1 MKASLDIAV
10 EVQSEPFAMDYGY
23 EAVLQQ
29 RTDIGAIVSF
39 TGLVRDFNETPDVT
53 GLTLEHYPGM
63 TERTL
68 VEIGEQAAQ
77 RWPLQAVR
85 IIHRVGYLTPGDP
98 IVRVLV
104 ASAHRR
110 DAFNACDFIM
120 DYLKTQAPFW
130 KKEHSNEGVY
140 WVKERH
146 TDQQDAARWSS
157 AATF

>member
-1 MKASLDIAV
+1 VSVSEPTLPDIAV
-10 EVQSEPFAMDYGY
+10 EVQSAPFSMAYGY
-23 EAVLQQ
+23 ESALRQC
-29 RTDIGAIVSF
+29 TDIGAIVTF
-39 TGLVRDFNETPDVT
+39 TGLVRDFNETPDVR

-68 VEIGEQAAQ
+68 TQIAEQAWQ
-77 RWPLQAVR
+77 RWALQAVR
-85 IIHRVGYLTPGDP
+85 VIHRVGDLSPGDP

-110 DAFNACDFIM
+110 DAFEACDFIM

-130 KKEHSNEGVY
+130 KKEHSKQGAY

-146 TDQQDAARWSS
+146 TDQQDAERW
-157 AATF
+157 